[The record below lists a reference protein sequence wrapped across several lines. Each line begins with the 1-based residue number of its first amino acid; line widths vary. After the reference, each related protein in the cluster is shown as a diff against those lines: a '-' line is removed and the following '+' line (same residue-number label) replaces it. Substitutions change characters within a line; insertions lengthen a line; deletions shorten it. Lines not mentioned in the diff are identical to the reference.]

1 MMRDGEQLGDGDPVQ
16 RARAL
21 IPLLNDAASRIEA
34 AREMPADVLAA
45 LHAARMFRVMLPES
59 LGGDEASLKTF
70 SEVIEALSMGDA
82 SAAWVVSQGG
92 GCAMGASFLQAQA
105 AERWFGPADAA
116 LAWGAGIAG
125 KAVEVNGGYRVTG
138 TWAFASGSR
147 HATLLGGHSF
157 VFQADGSK
165 RLRANGRQLDRTVL
179 IRRDQAE
186 ISDVWNVM
194 GLNGTGSDTFTVTDL
209 FVPKADSIDREDDA
223 ERVERGALYAL
234 SATLAYGVGFASLQ
248 LGIARTM
255 VNAVHDLAMT
265 KTPRGAPS
273 PLRENPVF
281 QKELAEMEGR
291 LRSARAY
298 LHAAADEIQAIAVR
312 DGELDLTARSDIKLA
327 SVHVIHD
334 AVRVTEAAYRAAG
347 STAIFK
353 DGPFERRLRDAL
365 SASQQ
370 TQARTQNF
378 VTIGRILLDLE
389 PDSVAFL

>member
-1 MMRDGEQLGDGDPVQ
+1 
-16 RARAL
+16 
-21 IPLLNDAASRIEA
+21 
-34 AREMPADVLAA
+34 
-45 LHAARMFRVMLPES
+45 
-59 LGGDEASLKTF
+59 
-70 SEVIEALSMGDA
+70 
-82 SAAWVVSQGG
+82 
-92 GCAMGASFLQAQA
+92 
-105 AERWFGPADAA
+105 
-116 LAWGAGIAG
+116 
-125 KAVEVNGGYRVTG
+125 
-138 TWAFASGSR
+138 
-147 HATLLGGHSF
+147 
-157 VFQADGSK
+157 
-165 RLRANGRQLDRTVL
+165 
-179 IRRDQAE
+179 
-186 ISDVWNVM
+186 
-194 GLNGTGSDTFTVTDL
+194 
-209 FVPKADSIDREDDA
+209 
-223 ERVERGALYAL
+223 
-234 SATLAYGVGFASLQ
+234 
-248 LGIARTM
+248 M

>member
-1 MMRDGEQLGDGDPVQ
+1 MRHGEHSESGDAVQ
-16 RARAL
+16 RAEAL
-21 IPLLNDAASRIEA
+21 APLLDAAAARIEA
-34 AREMPADVLAA
+34 EREMPADIMEA
-45 LHAARMFRVMLPES
+45 LHKAKMFRVMLPKS

-70 SEVIEALSMGDA
+70 SQVIETLARGDA

-92 GCAMGASFLQAQA
+92 GCAMGASFLSTET

-116 LAWGAGIAG
+116 LAWGAGIQG
-125 KAVEVNGGYRVTG
+125 RAVEVEGGYNVKGRWT
-138 TWAFASGSR
+138 FASGSR

-165 RLRANGRQLDRTVL
+165 RLRADGRQLDRTVL
-179 IRRDQAE
+179 IRRDQAD

-194 GLNGTGSDTFTVTDL
+194 GLAGTGSDTFAVTDL
-209 FVPKADSIDREDDA
+209 FVPHADTIDRENDA
-223 ERVERGALYAL
+223 ERVERGTLYAF

-248 LGIARTM
+248 LGIARAM
-255 VNAVHDLAMT
+255 IDAVRDLAMT

-281 QKELAEMEGR
+281 QKELAEMEAR
-291 LRSARAY
+291 LRGARAY
-298 LHAAADEIQAIAVR
+298 LHAAADEIWAFAEKNGTLSLEVR
-312 DGELDLTARSDIKLA
+312 GDIKLA
-327 SVHVIHD
+327 SVHVIHE

-370 TQARTQNF
+370 TQARAQNF
-378 VTIGRILLDLE
+378 VTNGRILLDLE
-389 PDSVAFL
+389 PDSMAFL